1 MLTFHQRC
9 LRSPSNHSHI
19 SPFLWPTGH
28 ANLPPTDFQ
37 VAGMDLSRDY
47 AFLFEEAL
55 RKQRVKTRI
64 DVFPGLPHGVWGF
77 FSRKLSLQKTY
88 RRTLTWAWH
97 GCSRRVRRKS
107 NAWETGNGLRN
118 VISRELRI
126 IGLRDHTIYSQF
138 PTRRLESLMAL
149 IKWSRGVRSGAA
161 RDCGPIFTDLT
172 RGRISRIGE
181 VLWLHDQY
189 LVTCRLVF
197 QFKISLQTSEA

>member
-1 MLTFHQRC
+1 MAYWTCKSSADRLPSGWYGSFER
-9 LRSPSNHSHI
+9 LR
-19 SPFLWPTGH
+19 FL
-28 ANLPPTDFQ
+28 
-37 VAGMDLSRDY
+37 
-47 AFLFEEAL
+47 
-55 RKQRVKTRI
+55 
-64 DVFPGLPHGVWGF
+64 VWGSSKEARRENENRRIPWVASWGLGV